1 MEGPPLLSRVLQR
14 PPDSLRMGLCLQS
27 SLVIAGRWM
36 VQLSG
41 ILHFPQVPPKSCHL
55 PRPITHY
62 PGNPKCLFLP
72 SLGQTPVPL
81 SFGHCVCFT
90 SFKDTPLCPFP

>member
-41 ILHFPQVPPKSCHL
+41 ILHFPQVPPTVLPPPQAYHPL
-55 PRPITHY
+55 PREP
-62 PGNPKCLFLP
+62 
-72 SLGQTPVPL
+72 QMPL
-81 SFGHCVCFT
+81 S
-90 SFKDTPLCPFP
+90 L